1 MKKERQATNI
11 GVGPGKRGAR
21 FICNCFVAGSWYFGA
36 VDDVFL
42 GLSTTMSS
50 RAKFK
55 PPPVGR
61 NPYYDA
67 EVMDDDD
74 ERWARNPSGD
84 LGWAYTARTLGRLST
99 DALVGYLVNN
109 AFTVPARD
117 YNPSAPFVHIKFA
130 ASQGWDVE
138 GEAAVTTVSLPHG
151 YRLPLMFVHK
161 YMWATILR
169 TLPSEEEWQEARGQM
184 VHLCRLC
191 ENLFRRAHAKALQG
205 GMEKGWRCIMFDRL
219 LCRFYKHWD
228 KSNPN
233 AVLGFAK
240 THGVKEYDRDV
251 LKHGKDSRMCATISC

>member
-1 MKKERQATNI
+1 
-11 GVGPGKRGAR
+11 
-21 FICNCFVAGSWYFGA
+21 
-36 VDDVFL
+36 
-42 GLSTTMSS
+42 MSS

-55 PPPVGR
+55 APVGGGS
-61 NPYYDA
+61 YYDA

-84 LGWAYTARTLGRLST
+84 LDWAYTARTLGRLSP
-99 DALVGYLVNN
+99 DALVDFLVNN

-130 ASQGWDVE
+130 ANQGGDDE

-151 YRLPLMFVHK
+151 YRLPLMFVAK
-161 YMWATILR
+161 FMWATALR
-169 TLPSEEEWQEARGQM
+169 SLQSEKEWREARGNI
-184 VHLCRLC
+184 VHLHRLC
-191 ENLFRRAHAKALQG
+191 ENLFRRAHAKSLQS

-233 AVLGFAK
+233 AIIGFAK

-251 LKHGKDSRMCATISC
+251 LKHGTHYIMCTTNLS